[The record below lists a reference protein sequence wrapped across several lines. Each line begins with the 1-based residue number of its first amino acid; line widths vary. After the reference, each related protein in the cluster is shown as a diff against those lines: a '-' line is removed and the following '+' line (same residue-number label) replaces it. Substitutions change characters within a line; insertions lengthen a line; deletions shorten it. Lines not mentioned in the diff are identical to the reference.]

1 MKRAMHSLIFAVFM
15 IPLCLAYGQT
25 PADKPAAHQKI
36 KYLLVYRPGPG
47 WIAGKSLAEQPL
59 KEHGQ
64 YMLNLYSKGTTKFAG
79 PFLDD
84 AGGAMVFEAEN
95 ENDAKAIVAADP
107 AVRSG
112 IFIAEL
118 HPWGLVDWDQYV
130 KKPAPPTK

>member
-1 MKRAMHSLIFAVFM
+1 MKHAIRSLICAAFL
-15 IPLCLAYGQT
+15 IPLCLAYGQA
-25 PADKPAAHQKI
+25 PADKTVAHQKT
-36 KYLLVYRPGPG
+36 KYLLIYRPGPG
-47 WIAGKSLAEQPL
+47 WLTGKPLAEQPL

-95 ENDAKAIVAADP
+95 ESEAKAIVAGDP

-112 IFIAEL
+112 VFVAEL

-130 KKPAPPTK
+130 KKPAPSTK